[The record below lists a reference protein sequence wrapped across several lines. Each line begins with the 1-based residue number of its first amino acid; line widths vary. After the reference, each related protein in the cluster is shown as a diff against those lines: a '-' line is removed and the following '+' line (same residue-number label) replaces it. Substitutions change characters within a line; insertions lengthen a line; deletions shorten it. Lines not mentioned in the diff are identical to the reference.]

1 MDIPKELRFLLLQRG
16 GMEKITKELQARQRI
31 AERAPV
37 VFSTQEIAPQ
47 RDNAAK
53 NKGCMPCSNDVRA
66 NAAFD
71 NATSGRTKFWSLN
84 NGTVL
89 CSQEPRIR
97 VHGESKSR
105 RN

>member
-16 GMEKITKELQARQRI
+16 GMERITKQLQARQRI

-37 VFSTQEIAPQ
+37 VFSTQEITP
-47 RDNAAK
+47 RVNAAEK
-53 NKGCMPCSNDVRA
+53 NKGCYPCSDDVRA
-66 NAAFD
+66 NEAFT

-97 VHGESKSR
+97 VNGESKSR
-105 RN
+105 R